1 MLTLRSLRRSGPRL
15 GIAQNALKTGVAD
28 ETVMRSLR
36 SLNIVDEEMLKRR
49 NPNSQ
54 VLKSAGDALLRSL
67 REEKTSI
74 SKQAMMRSLRS
85 YQPNNINDAAS
96 MRALRSYKPNIADK
110 AIMRSLRSSDKKK
123 NTEEKMTILRSSPSV
138 RLLSWDPLLEGIIR
152 SL

>member
-1 MLTLRSLRRSGPRL
+1 M
-15 GIAQNALKTGVAD
+15 
-28 ETVMRSLR
+28 
-36 SLNIVDEEMLKRR
+36 DEEMLKRR

-96 MRALRSYKPNIADK
+96 MRALRSYKPNIAEHI
-110 AIMRSLRSSDKKK
+110 ARGRRHGHAAPAPRPR
-123 NTEEKMTILRSSPSV
+123 TA
-138 RLLSWDPLLEGIIR
+138 LSAAV
-152 SL
+152 S

>member
-1 MLTLRSLRRSGPRL
+1 
-15 GIAQNALKTGVAD
+15 
-28 ETVMRSLR
+28 
-36 SLNIVDEEMLKRR
+36 MLKRR

-110 AIMRSLRSSDKKK
+110 AMMRSLRSSDKKK
-123 NTEEKMTILRSSPSV
+123 NTEEKIKSVLKQETYSNWEGVVGEVPEKQQLTRALQEKV
-138 RLLSWDPLLEGIIR
+138 RLPLLHSYWSE
-152 SL
+152 SVL

>member
-1 MLTLRSLRRSGPRL
+1 M
-15 GIAQNALKTGVAD
+15 
-28 ETVMRSLR
+28 
-36 SLNIVDEEMLKRR
+36 DEEMLKRR